1 MAEPKLEF
9 RSLDSQTLPD
19 TMSHCLHQGNSEV
32 SPFIFL
38 PGKKKKKRHANLS
51 LVTGKIEGL
60 KWYLLVATL
69 ARLMKIRPPESH
81 SMLPSVTLQSIQEK
95 KTYWHQKIT
104 QRNHKEQFDI
114 NINNMC

>member
-38 PGKKKKKRHANLS
+38 PGKKKKKKACKPIISDRENRRLEMVS
-51 LVTGKIEGL
+51 TG
-60 KWYLLVATL
+60 
-69 ARLMKIRPPESH
+69 SH
-81 SMLPSVTLQSIQEK
+81 VSQTYED
-95 KTYWHQKIT
+95 KTT
-104 QRNHKEQFDI
+104 
-114 NINNMC
+114 